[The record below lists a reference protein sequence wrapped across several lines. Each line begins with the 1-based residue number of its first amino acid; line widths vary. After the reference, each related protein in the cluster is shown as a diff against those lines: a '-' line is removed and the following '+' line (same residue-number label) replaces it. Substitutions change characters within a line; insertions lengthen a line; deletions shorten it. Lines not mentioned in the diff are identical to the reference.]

1 MKRFYFNFRLLWMFI
16 RLNIIVLYR
25 TLRNRTV
32 PKLFRQTARKYPKK
46 IAFHCEEKTWTFEQV
61 SQSVKLTYMYHKY
74 SHLLQNGEKLRFL
87 LFQS

>member
-1 MKRFYFNFRLLWMFI
+1 MFI

-61 SQSVKLTYMYHKY
+61 SQINIYVSQIFTFTT
-74 SHLLQNGEKLRFL
+74 EW
-87 LFQS
+87 